1 MIIYKTT
8 NLINGKI
15 YVGKD
20 SKNNPLYFG
29 SGALLNTAIKK
40 YGKDNFK
47 KEILEEVSSIE
58 ILDIREIYWISE
70 LNATDR
76 NIGYNITTG
85 GTGGNTYVNNP
96 NYNNIII
103 NLKKRRHTEE
113 TKKKISENN
122 WQSKNKGARTGSK
135 WDEDQINKMRDYY
148 KNNPGGFKGKNHSE
162 ETKQKISEIKSGKK
176 HSEETK
182 QKMRMSSN
190 KGGIQP
196 KIMCPHCKKEGGYTM
211 VRWHFDNCKSINKNE

>member
-8 NLINGKI
+8 NLINGKF

-20 SKNNPLYFG
+20 SKNSPDYLG
-29 SGALLNTAIKK
+29 SGILIKAAIKK

-47 KEILEEVSSIE
+47 KEILEEISLIE
-58 ILDIREIYWISE
+58 NINIREIYWINE

-76 NIGYNITTG
+76 NIGYNITG
-85 GTGGNTYVNNP
+85 GGEGGNTYANNP
-96 NYNNIII
+96 NYDNIIT

-122 WQSKNKGARTGSK
+122 WQKKNTGPRMGIK
-135 WDEDQINKMRDYY
+135 WSEDQRSKFYEY
-148 KNNPGGFKGKNHSE
+148 LAKNGGAFKGGTHTE
-162 ETKQKISEIKSGKK
+162 EAKQKIREAKVGTK

-182 QKMRMSSN
+182 QKMREAKVGMVL
-190 KGGIQP
+190 KDYT
-196 KIMCPHCKKEGGYTM
+196 CPHCEKQGKGNAMLGY
-211 VRWHFDNCKSINKNE
+211 HFNNCKNKKDE

>member
-8 NLINGKI
+8 NLINGKF
-15 YVGKD
+15 YVGKA
-20 SKNNPLYFG
+20 SKNSPEYLG
-29 SGALLNTAIKK
+29 SGVLLNAAIKK

-47 KEILEEVSSIE
+47 KEILEEVTSIE
-58 ILDIREIYWISE
+58 NLDIREIYWINE

-76 NIGYNITTG
+76 NIGYNITAG
-85 GTGGNTYVNNP
+85 GTGGNTYANNP
-96 NYNNIII
+96 NYDNIIT

-113 TKKKISENN
+113 TKKKISKNN
-122 WQSKNKGARTGSK
+122 WQSKNIGSRTGSK
-135 WDEDQINKMRDYY
+135 WDEDQINKMKDYY

-162 ETKQKISEIKSGKK
+162 ETKKKIREIKFGKE

-190 KGGIQP
+190 KGGTQSKVI
-196 KIMCPHCKKEGGYTM
+196 CPHCKKEGGNTM
-211 VRWHFDNCKSINKNE
+211 FRWHFDKCKNKKDE